1 MVWYNKQSV
10 DLNEYLEPKKS
21 VAPNEYLEPKKSVAP
36 NHIQTISFNPLGD
49 L

>member
-1 MVWYNKQSV
+1 MYRKMVWYNKQ
-10 DLNEYLEPKKS
+10 S